1 MRSLIEN
8 PVAMPQAACMK
19 GVLVLTL
26 ASLFFALTTHG
37 EVAAPREVLPG
48 IFMRSEPRPNPPPR
62 RMLPLLVADGRKPGV
77 AVGMS
82 DDELA
87 ADVLGV
93 SVAP

>member
-1 MRSLIEN
+1 
-8 PVAMPQAACMK
+8 MK
-19 GVLVLTL
+19 GVLFLTL
-26 ASLFFALTTHG
+26 ASLLFALTTHG
-37 EVAAPREVLPG
+37 EVSALCEVLPG
-48 IFMRSEPRPNPPPR
+48 IFMRSKPRLNPPPR
-62 RMLPLLVADGRKPGV
+62 RMLPLPVADGRNPGV